1 MFSRSDKT
9 DESHDEMTSFDA
21 EGKQRSP
28 MILAA
33 LAGVLAIA
41 GAFLLV
47 RYLSTTND
55 EAAEATAAAEASRQ
69 VLVVTTPI
77 PAGTDVSDILAAPAT
92 WLSARAVPEQFV
104 AASAVTSI
112 EELRELDG
120 LTLSSEALAGE
131 QLLRGRF
138 IDRSDFSGDGLID
151 RALSDTIRIPEG
163 HHTVVVSLPSDQA
176 LGGNFG
182 SGEKVSVISSFRVD
196 PVDGDPFEV
205 SVVVL
210 PAVEVI
216 TVQTTADVVGQLATD
231 SDSLGT
237 ATVGDVFVTLAVEP
251 NELTDLTFA
260 MKYGDII
267 LAGAL
272 ENATEDDLRPI
283 TTIETIIDGATFS
296 NDEDLADLLGI
307 TAEDDEGLEPTDG
320 EAGEDD
326 TEAEDGDGDT
336 DATDDSAPSDE
347 VEDASAPAAG
357 PAGIADNSA
366 DNAGPADV
374 PSAPSASTSDEPE
387 PAGPGETID
396 QQAPVDDSDGG
407 NGALPPGN

>member
-1 MFSRSDKT
+1 MFSRSDKSDDPN
-9 DESHDEMTSFDA
+9 DELTAFDA
-21 EGKQRSP
+21 EEKQRSP
-28 MILAA
+28 MVLAA
-33 LAGVLAIA
+33 LAGLLAIA

-47 RYLSTTND
+47 RYLSTNTE
-55 EAAEATAAAEASRQ
+55 EAADATAAAEASRQ
-69 VLVVTTPI
+69 VLVVTQPI
-77 PAGTDVSDILAAPAT
+77 PAGTDVAELLASPAT

-112 EELRELDG
+112 EELRDLDG

-151 RALSDTIRIPEG
+151 RALSDTIRIPDG
-163 HHTVVVSLPSDQA
+163 HHTLVVSLPSARA

-216 TVQTTADVVGQLATD
+216 TVQTTAQVVGQLATD

-251 NELTDLTFA
+251 DELTDLTFA

-272 ENATEDDLRPI
+272 EDASEDDLRPI

-307 TAEDDEGLEPTDG
+307 TADDDEGLESADDEDEG
-320 EAGEDD
+320 GDAEDD
-326 TEAEDGDGDT
+326 GSEEAPAEEAPAEEAPAED
-336 DATDDSAPSDE
+336 
-347 VEDASAPAAG
+347 APA
-357 PAGIADNSA
+357 
-366 DNAGPADV
+366 
-374 PSAPSASTSDEPE
+374 
-387 PAGPGETID
+387 
-396 QQAPVDDSDGG
+396 DDAEGAEEDSG
-407 NGALPPGN
+407 N

>member
-9 DESHDEMTSFDA
+9 DESNDEMTSFDA

-28 MILAA
+28 MVLAA
-33 LAGVLAIA
+33 LAGLLAIA

-55 EAAEATAAAEASRQ
+55 EAAEAAATADASRQ
-69 VLVVTTPI
+69 VLVVTQPI
-77 PAGTDVSDILAAPAT
+77 PAGTDVAEILAAPAT

-138 IDRSDFSGDGLID
+138 IDRSDFTGDGLID

-216 TVQTTADVVGQLATD
+216 TVQTTAEVVGQLATD

-272 ENATEDDLRPI
+272 ENASEDDLRPI

-307 TAEDDEGLEPTDG
+307 TADDDEGLEPSEGDAEADAAGTEG
-320 EAGEDD
+320 EG
-326 TEAEDGDGDT
+326 DGDGT
-336 DATDDSAPSDE
+336 GATDDTAPVDE
-347 VEDASAPAAG
+347 VEDASAPAPS
-357 PAGIADNSA
+357 PAGVASN
-366 DNAGPADV
+366 DNAAPAD
-374 PSAPSASTSDEPE
+374 APPAPPASTSDEPE
-387 PAGPGETID
+387 PAGPGEIIGE
-396 QQAPVDDSDGG
+396 QAPVDDADGG

>member
-1 MFSRSDKT
+1 MFSRSDKSDDPN
-9 DESHDEMTSFDA
+9 DELTSFEA
-21 EGKQRSP
+21 EEKQRSP
-28 MILAA
+28 MVLAA
-33 LAGVLAIA
+33 LAGLLAIA

-47 RYLSTTND
+47 RYLSTNSE
-55 EAAEATAAAEASRQ
+55 EAADATAAAEASRQ
-69 VLVVTTPI
+69 VLVVTQPI
-77 PAGTDVSDILAAPAT
+77 AAGTDVAELLASPAT
-92 WLSARAVPEQFV
+92 YLSARAVPEQFV
-104 AASAVTSI
+104 AASAITSI
-112 EELRELDG
+112 EELRDLDG

-163 HHTVVVSLPSDQA
+163 HHTLVVSLPSARA
-176 LGGNFG
+176 LGGNIG

-237 ATVGDVFVTLAVEP
+237 ATLGDVFVTLAVEP

-272 ENATEDDLRPI
+272 EDASEDDIRPI

-307 TAEDDEGLEPTDG
+307 TTEDDEGLEP
-320 EAGEDD
+320 A
-326 TEAEDGDGDT
+326 DGDDEGGDEGGEEEAPAA
-336 DATDDSAPSDE
+336 DEEPPADEAPEASEESSDDSAPA
-347 VEDASAPAAG
+347 EDA
-357 PAGIADNSA
+357 
-366 DNAGPADV
+366 
-374 PSAPSASTSDEPE
+374 EE
-387 PAGPGETID
+387 
-396 QQAPVDDSDGG
+396 DSG
-407 NGALPPGN
+407 N

>member
-1 MFSRSDKT
+1 MFSRSDKA
-9 DESHDEMTSFDA
+9 DESNDEMTSFDA
-21 EGKQRSP
+21 EEKQRSP
-28 MILAA
+28 MVLAA
-33 LAGVLAIA
+33 LAGLLAIA

-47 RYLSTTND
+47 RYLSTTN
-55 EAAEATAAAEASRQ
+55 EQAAESAATAEASRQ
-69 VLVVTTPI
+69 VLVVTQPI
-77 PAGTDVSDILAAPAT
+77 PAGTDVADILAAPAT

-216 TVQTTADVVGQLATD
+216 TVQTTAEVVGQLATD

-272 ENATEDDLRPI
+272 EDATEDDLRPI

-307 TAEDDEGLEPTDG
+307 TADDDEGLEPSDGDEDGSADG
-320 EAGEDD
+320 EGE
-326 TEAEDGDGDT
+326 GDGSTGDGGT
-336 DATDDSAPSDE
+336 DE
-347 VEDASAPAAG
+347 VEDASAPAPA
-357 PAGIADNSA
+357 PAGVASNDDN
-366 DNAGPADV
+366 DLPAD
-374 PSAPSASTSDEPE
+374 APPAPPASTSDEPE
-387 PAGPGETID
+387 PAGPGEIIGE
-396 QQAPVDDSDGG
+396 QAPVDDADGG